1 MADDGLRRF
10 IGGSPIGVFIR
21 LALLSILIGFVLTVL
36 GLDPR
41 DIFSSIVTL
50 IRSIFN
56 LGFDAIGWVW
66 SYFLLGAAVVIPI
79 WLIMRFVQSRKS

>member
-10 IGGSPIGVFIR
+10 IGGSPFGVFIR
-21 LALLSILIGFVLTVL
+21 LVLLSILIGFVLTVL

-41 DIFSSIVTL
+41 NILWSIEAL
-50 IRSIFN
+50 IRWVFS
-56 LGFDAIGWVW
+56 LGFDAIESLWR
-66 SYFLLGAAVVIPI
+66 YLLVGAAVVIPI

>member
-1 MADDGLRRF
+1 MADDGMRRF

-41 DIFSSIVTL
+41 NIIWSIGEL
-50 IRSIFN
+50 IRAVFN

-79 WLIMRFVQSRKS
+79 WLIMRLVQSRKS

>member
-21 LALLSILIGFVLTVL
+21 LALLSVLIGFVLTVL

-41 DIFSSIVTL
+41 DILSSIVTL

>member
-41 DIFSSIVTL
+41 DILSSIVTL

-79 WLIMRFVQSRKS
+79 WLIMRFVQSRKT